1 MKDQTSPWYT
11 ETSDDRLER
20 IRSHWQRG
28 FAVGSPN
35 SQMRQIQDD
44 FCFVLGLLDLAHGRV
59 ANLKPAG
66 EQGEKVDSD
75 G

>member
-35 SQMRQIQDD
+35 SQMRPYDRLSWCCD
-44 FCFVLGLLDLAHGRV
+44 A
-59 ANLKPAG
+59 
-66 EQGEKVDSD
+66 
-75 G
+75 